1 MTLSHIR
8 NRTKKH
14 LLGLVVAALAG
25 GVIAMG
31 GSFLMRLEYRT
42 SSSFIVIQDQRFAD
56 PFTQAKSA
64 EYLAGILTK
73 IVDTDS
79 FRKVVFEQSPSV
91 AAYFPKDENSLRK
104 SWQRA
109 IEVRSVSDTGI
120 VTIASYHEQ
129 ASASDAL
136 VFAIGRA
143 LTSDAA
149 TYLGGASQV
158 KLVQIDGPITSRFP
172 VRPNLALNILAGA
185 VVGALLSGSYV
196 VTRKEKQVVS
206 VRPTMTVR
214 LRNDRPVREIDRTGL
229 PPSYASFEQ
238 WLKTGRL
245 AV

>member
-14 LLGLVVAALAG
+14 LLALAVSALAG
-25 GVIAMG
+25 AVLAMG
-31 GSFLMRLEYRT
+31 ASFLLRLEYRT
-42 SSSFIVIQDQRFAD
+42 SASFIVIQDQRFAD

-73 IVDTDS
+73 IVETDS

-91 AAYFPKDENSLRK
+91 AQYFSQDESGLRK
-104 SWQRA
+104 SWQRSMDVKA
-109 IEVRSVSDTGI
+109 VSDTGI
-120 VTIASYHEQ
+120 VTISAYHELP
-129 ASASDAL
+129 SAADAL

-143 LTSDAA
+143 LTSDAT
-149 TYLGGASQV
+149 TYLGDTAQV

-172 VRPNLALNILAGA
+172 VRPNLVLNVLAGA
-185 VVGALLSGSYV
+185 VVGLMVSGTYV
-196 VTRKEKQVVS
+196 VMRKEKSVEV
-206 VRPTMTVR
+206 VRPIMTVR
-214 LRNDRPVREIDRTGL
+214 LRSDRPKAELDRTGL